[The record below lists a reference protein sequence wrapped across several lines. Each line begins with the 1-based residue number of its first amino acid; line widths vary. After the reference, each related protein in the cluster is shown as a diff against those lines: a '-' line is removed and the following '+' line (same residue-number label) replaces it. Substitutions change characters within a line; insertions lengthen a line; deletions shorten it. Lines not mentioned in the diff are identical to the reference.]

1 MVLDG
6 RLRHTPSELRPFS
19 LFYAIT
25 RVEPDIDDKA
35 VVNMSWHYIKSTSSI
50 TVGAVPGK
58 PDATAAV
65 VKVQQLRCHVVKH
78 NDV

>member
-1 MVLDG
+1 LVLDG

-25 RVEPDIDDKA
+25 RVEPDADNKE
-35 VVNMSWHYIKSTSSI
+35 VFNMTWQYIKSTTTI
-50 TVGAVPGK
+50 TVGAMPGK
-58 PDATAAV
+58 PAAAESIAT
-65 VKVQQLRCHVVKH
+65 VQQFRCHVVKH